1 MTKKINKQNTLM
13 IAHRGLSGL
22 EKENTIM
29 AFTAAC
35 QLSYYGCECDIHKTK
50 DGKYVVIHDSDTARV
65 AGKSLII
72 EESNFKD
79 IRKLELLDMDGK
91 PKKILQIPTL
101 EEYINTLK
109 RYQKKAIIEFKNS
122 FQKEDVNEVLD
133 KIKELGYL
141 SQCVFI
147 SFGIENLI
155 YVLEYQKTLPCQYL
169 MVEPTQEKLD
179 YCFKYHMGIDIYYKF
194 LTKPLIDEFHS
205 RNLLVNC
212 WTVNEIED
220 GNLLASLGVDFI
232 TTNILE

>member
-1 MTKKINKQNTLM
+1 MTKTINKQNTLM

-50 DGKYVVIHDSDTARV
+50 DGKYVVIHDSDTLRV

-79 IRKLELLDMDGK
+79 IRKLELLGMDNK
-91 PKKILQIPTL
+91 PHKILQIPTL

-109 RYQKKAIIEFKNS
+109 RYNKKAIIEYKNT
-122 FQKEDVNEVLD
+122 FQKEDVKEVLD
-133 KIKELGYL
+133 LIKSLGYL
-141 SQCVFI
+141 DHCIFI

-155 YVLEYQKTLPCQYL
+155 HTLEYQMTLPCQYL
-169 MVEPTQEKLD
+169 MVEPTEEKLS
-179 YCFKYHMGIDIYYKF
+179 YCFKYHMGIDLYYRF
-194 LTKPLIDEFHS
+194 ITKELVERFHNA
-205 RNLLVNC
+205 NLFVNC
-212 WTVNEIED
+212 WTVNEVEE